1 MRRDFEVHEEM
12 GLSNKK
18 EEQLRSMP
26 VIQSRLKTSKNGRYI
41 IQQTVITSVKPI
53 EYYKAVLA
61 NTVKVTEEPL
71 EEDELMIEEGSEIA
85 KRIR

>member
-1 MRRDFEVHEEM
+1 M

-18 EEQLRSMP
+18 EQQLRQMP
-26 VIQSRLKTSKNGRYI
+26 LIQSRVKTSRNGRFV

-53 EYYKAVLA
+53 EYYRAIVA

-71 EEDELMIEEGSEIA
+71 ADDELMIEDGAELIERM
-85 KRIR
+85 KLK

>member
-1 MRRDFEVHEEM
+1 M

-18 EEQLRSMP
+18 EQQLKQMP
-26 VIQSRLKTSKNGRYI
+26 VIQNRIKTSKNGRYV

-53 EYYKAVLA
+53 EYYRAILA

-71 EEDELMIEEGSEIA
+71 EEDELMIEEGAEYL
-85 KRIR
+85 KRVGARA